1 VAVHSVSEAE
11 QVAKGV
17 WEVGAR
23 AVPLT
28 GDSCLRDGAHNVAI
42 EPSALVASD
51 E

>member
-11 QVAKGV
+11 QVAEGV
-17 WEVGAR
+17 GEVGAR
-23 AVPLT
+23 AVTLAW
-28 GDSCLRDGAHNVAI
+28 DSCLGDGAHNVAI